1 MSRALLI
8 LCKLAAMRSAWSIF
22 VHVTLCLCAGI
33 VPQKDY
39 VLAERLVVNDS
50 VHAAGMQGQPQSL
63 DDMTDGQIEE
73 RFYQSVDTFLISM
86 LLWHYDAVLLVQ
98 MFF

>member
-1 MSRALLI
+1 
-8 LCKLAAMRSAWSIF
+8 MRSAWSIF

-50 VHAAGMQGQPQSL
+50 VHVTLCLCAGIVPQKDYVLAERLVVNDSVHVTLLSL
-63 DDMTDGQIEE
+63 IH
-73 RFYQSVDTFLISM
+73 I
-86 LLWHYDAVLLVQ
+86 
-98 MFF
+98 